1 MTCARP
7 IVWPLLVNAVTTLF
21 MAGVTWFVQVVHYPS
36 FSRVGDA
43 AFPEYERHHVAL
55 HEAPHSCRLPMST
68 LTLALLSVVTL
79 LIPLSASAG
88 PDPLSA
94 FRWTNRLLVLYVP
107 DTQAGRATLQSF
119 RTSLDDRMEDV
130 LARDLLIVPVGD
142 LPRPGD
148 TQRPAIDLGVPERTD
163 VRRRFGLHGG
173 GAQLVLIGKD
183 GGTKAR
189 QSEGV
194 FDLDR
199 VLELIDS
206 MPMRRAE
213 MLQR

>member
-1 MTCARP
+1 MT
-7 IVWPLLVNAVTTLF
+7 T
-21 MAGVTWFVQVVHYPS
+21 
-36 FSRVGDA
+36 
-43 AFPEYERHHVAL
+43 
-55 HEAPHSCRLPMST
+55 ST
-68 LTLALLSVVTL
+68 LTLALLSAVTL
-79 LIPLSASAG
+79 LTPLTPPSARPD

-94 FRWTNRLLVLYVP
+94 YRWTNRLLVLYVT

-148 TQRPAIDLGVPERTD
+148 TLQPAVDLGVPERSD
-163 VRRRFGLHGG
+163 VRRRLGLHGR

-183 GGTKAR
+183 GGIKAR
-189 QSEGV
+189 YSEDV
-194 FDLDR
+194 FDLER
-199 VLELIDS
+199 IFTLIDS

-213 MLQR
+213 TQRR